1 MRISVP
7 AETRPGETRVA
18 ATPETVKKLAAKHQV
33 LVQAGAGLAAS
44 VTDEAYVAAG
54 AQIVPSSEV
63 WAADV
68 ILKVRAPNADERA
81 QIKPGT
87 VVIGMLN
94 PFDADNN
101 AAMATAGLQAFALEA
116 VPRITRA
123 QSMDVLSSQANIAGY
138 KAVMVAAN
146 TYQRFMPMLMTAA
159 GTVKAAR
166 VLIMGVGVA
175 GLQAIATA
183 KRLGAVIEAS
193 DVRPPVKEQ
202 VESLGAK
209 FIDVPYLTDEEKEI
223 AQGVGGYARP
233 MPADWMRRQSELVHE
248 RAKLADIIITTALIP
263 GRPAPVLISEDT
275 VKAMKP
281 GSVIVDL
288 AVSQGGNCP
297 LSELNKTVV
306 KHGVHIV
313 GEPDLATHVAAD
325 ASALYARNVLD
336 FLKLIIDK
344 EDKLVIDRED
354 EIIKATLLCTGGE
367 LLRK

>member
-18 ATPETVKKLAAKHQV
+18 ATPETVKKLAVKHQI

-44 VTDEAYVAAG
+44 VTDDAYVAAG
-54 AQIVPSSEV
+54 AQIVPASEV
-63 WAADV
+63 WSAEV
-68 ILKVRAPNADERA
+68 ILKVRAPNPEERA

-101 AAMATAGLQAFALEA
+101 AAMAAAGLQAFALEA

-146 TYQRFMPMLMTAA
+146 LYQRFMPMLMTAA

-193 DVRPPVKEQ
+193 DVRPPV
-202 VESLGAK
+202 
-209 FIDVPYLTDEEKEI
+209 P
-223 AQGVGGYARP
+223 
-233 MPADWMRRQSELVHE
+233 
-248 RAKLADIIITTALIP
+248 
-263 GRPAPVLISEDT
+263 
-275 VKAMKP
+275 
-281 GSVIVDL
+281 
-288 AVSQGGNCP
+288 
-297 LSELNKTVV
+297 
-306 KHGVHIV
+306 
-313 GEPDLATHVAAD
+313 
-325 ASALYARNVLD
+325 
-336 FLKLIIDK
+336 
-344 EDKLVIDRED
+344 
-354 EIIKATLLCTGGE
+354 
-367 LLRK
+367 